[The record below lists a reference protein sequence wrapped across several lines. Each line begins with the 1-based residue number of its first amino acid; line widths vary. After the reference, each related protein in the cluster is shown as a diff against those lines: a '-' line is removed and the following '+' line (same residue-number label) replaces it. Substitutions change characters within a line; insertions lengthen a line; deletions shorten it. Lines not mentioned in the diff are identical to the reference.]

1 MELLKNWFGKKGIEY
16 HEQQW
21 DVKSI
26 GKLVVP
32 ETLTHKN
39 AFLLANSV
47 PELFFPVDFVA
58 DRVSKVR
65 YYIADMKGN
74 ELPNSELNRFLADI
88 NPLFSFADM
97 VYNYAFS
104 LNSDGNGYPYLSF
117 ATAMGSAPSPR
128 IIPSCAVFL
137 PCFV

>member
-65 YYIADMKGN
+65 YYIADLKGT
-74 ELPNSELNRFLADI
+74 ELPNSELNRFLGDI

-104 LNSDGNGYPYLSF
+104 LNSDGNGYHYLSF
-117 ATAMGSAPSPR
+117 ATAMGS
-128 IIPSCAVFL
+128 V
-137 PCFV
+137 VV

>member
-16 HEQQW
+16 HEEKW
-21 DVKSI
+21 EVKSI
-26 GKLVVP
+26 GKLKMP
-32 ETLTHKN
+32 EELSHSN
-39 AFLLANSV
+39 AFTLANSV

-74 ELPNSELNRFLADI
+74 ELPNSELNRFLGDI

-104 LNSDGNGYPYLSF
+104 LNSDGNGYHYLSF
-117 ATAMGSAPSPR
+117 ATAMGS
-128 IIPSCAVFL
+128 
-137 PCFV
+137 

>member
-39 AFLLANSV
+39 AFLLTNSV

-65 YYIADMKGN
+65 YYIADLSGICFRAHN
-74 ELPNSELNRFLADI
+74 IGIR
-88 NPLFSFADM
+88 
-97 VYNYAFS
+97 
-104 LNSDGNGYPYLSF
+104 NSDQ
-117 ATAMGSAPSPR
+117 ADCR
-128 IIPSCAVFL
+128 DI
-137 PCFV
+137 